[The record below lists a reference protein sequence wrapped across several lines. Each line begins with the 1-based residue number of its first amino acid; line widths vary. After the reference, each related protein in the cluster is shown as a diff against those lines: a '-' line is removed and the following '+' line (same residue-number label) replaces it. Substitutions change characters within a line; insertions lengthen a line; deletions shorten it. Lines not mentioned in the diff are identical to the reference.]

1 MQSAEVGTKFMNKIP
16 ELLCL
21 TLALSSCGVLRVNEY
36 SDLMKGALFGAEDIL
51 IDQQFHDNQKF
62 SFAKVR
68 LGRNNIATLTLGFMQ
83 KDSLQWFSSS
93 QSSIIT
99 KNGRI
104 INLTDFS
111 NDMSISNPPI
121 IVFKK
126 DMKQVNSLGITLKD
140 PEAFFIQD
148 SAITYERSEKIEHL
162 SKLVDV
168 ELYLERV
175 TTKGLHWNFINK
187 YWVDPSSGMVI
198 QSEQTVHPR
207 LPVINISYYY
217 KYLD

>member
-1 MQSAEVGTKFMNKIP
+1 MQLVEAGTKFMNRIP
-16 ELLCL
+16 ALLCL
-21 TLALSSCGVLRVNEY
+21 TLTLSSCGVLRMNEY
-36 SDLMKGALFGAEDIL
+36 SDLVKGTLFGAEDIL

-68 LGRNNIATLTLGFMQ
+68 LGRNNIATLTLGFVQ
-83 KDSLQWFSSS
+83 NDSLQWFSSS

-99 KNGRI
+99 KNGKI

-111 NDMSISNPPI
+111 HDMSIANAPK

-126 DMKQVNSLGITLKD
+126 RMKQVNTLSVTLKD
-140 PEAFFIQD
+140 PDAFFIQD
-148 SAITYERSEKIEHL
+148 SVITHERSEKIEHL
-162 SKLVDV
+162 SVLLDV
-168 ELYLERV
+168 ELYTERV
-175 TTKGLHWNFINK
+175 TTKGLHWEFTNK
-187 YWVDPSSGMVI
+187 YWVDSSSGMVI